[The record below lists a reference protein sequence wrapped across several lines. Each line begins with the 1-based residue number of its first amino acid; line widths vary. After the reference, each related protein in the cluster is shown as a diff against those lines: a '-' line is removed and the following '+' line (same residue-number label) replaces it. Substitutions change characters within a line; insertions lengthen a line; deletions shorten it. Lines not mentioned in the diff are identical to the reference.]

1 MTSMVETSYV
11 SDTGLS
17 FQLDFRIGSW
27 RGRLAIGGRRLVVG
41 TSSICPIHHLIQVGT
56 VRNDSLNV
64 LSAEPLSSTA
74 PQLSEDARF
83 IRVIQKR
90 AGRTLAL
97 TCPGQ
102 GHPPPTKRSVG
113 EHSQWS
119 SIGRMALFL

>member
-1 MTSMVETSYV
+1 M
-11 SDTGLS
+11 
-17 FQLDFRIGSW
+17 
-27 RGRLAIGGRRLVVG
+27 
-41 TSSICPIHHLIQVGT
+41 
-56 VRNDSLNV
+56 RNDSLNV
-64 LSAEPLSSTA
+64 LPAEPLSSTA

-113 EHSQWS
+113 EHVPVELHRSGDALSNKRQS
-119 SIGRMALFL
+119 PLKPRCLPEDRMES